1 MSKNTEGGFLSVGSS
16 EQYRAISNLID
27 ESRGDNTYY
36 MLLILS
42 TIIIS
47 SGVLLANSAI
57 LIGGML
63 VTPVLTPILAISLG
77 ISTGKIVLIKRSFIL
92 IIKSTLIIFA
102 ISVLAGVIFSVPENT
117 DFYKSSLF
125 DNSLRSA
132 FLYFIVA
139 LSSGVA
145 ATFTW
150 VRKGVNDILPGISI
164 AVSLVPPLS
173 MVAIWFASFEFELM
187 RFFLM
192 VFLFNLFGIIM
203 GGLIVFSMLNFYR
216 SGQVIVKKVNEEI
229 EEEENNELN
238 QEIVQSDTVDPNIVS
253 NS

>member
-238 QEIVQSDTVDPNIVS
+238 QEIFQSDTVDPNIVS

>member
-1 MSKNTEGGFLSVGSS
+1 MSKNTEGGFLAVGSS
-16 EQYRAISNLID
+16 EQYYAISELID
-27 ESRGDNTYY
+27 ESKGDATYY
-36 MLLILS
+36 MLLVLS

-47 SGVLLANSAI
+47 AGVLLANSAI

-63 VTPVLTPILAISLG
+63 VTPVLTPILAIALG
-77 ISTGKIVLIKRSFIL
+77 VSTGKVVLIRRSSIL
-92 IIKSTLIIFA
+92 ILKSMAIILA
-102 ISVLAGVIFSVPENT
+102 ISAIAGAMFSVPENA
-117 DFYKSSLF
+117 DFFKSSLF

-139 LSSGVA
+139 FASGIA

-173 MVAIWFASFEFELM
+173 MVAIWFAAFEFNLM

-192 VFLFNLFGIIM
+192 VFLFNFFGIVM
-203 GGLIVFSMLNFYR
+203 GGLIVFSMLKFYR
-216 SGQVIVKKVNEEI
+216 SGNTIVQKVNEEI
-229 EEEENNELN
+229 KDEEEKNEA
-238 QEIVQSDTVDPNIVS
+238 VQSEPIITERTVE
-253 NS
+253 